1 VSCDQ
6 FASWTP
12 ALTLGATRPE
22 GFDEHKRCRQSAETG
37 EGEMIVDEAIA
48 RLAKLDTCA
57 VSDALDRMGL
67 KGAVL
72 GIGPLWPCPRIVGR
86 YITVKIKPAGLEKSK
101 QHLCTSAI
109 AAATPGDVIVVDNGG
124 RVDVAAWGGLLS
136 LAAQVRQVRGV
147 IVDGACRDL
156 DESRELGFPV
166 FGRAAVQVTARG
178 RIIQQSFNEEIAFAG
193 VQVHPGDLVIADASG
208 AVFVLARPGA
218 GRHRAGGGARAA
230 GSRHGRCHSRRPLG
244 GRGHGD
250 DGL

>member
-1 VSCDQ
+1 M
-6 FASWTP
+6 T
-12 ALTLGATRPE
+12 E
-22 GFDEHKRCRQSAETG
+22 E
-37 EGEMIVDEAIA
+37 EAIA

-57 VSDALDRMGL
+57 VSDALDRLGL

-86 YITVKIKPAGLEKSK
+86 CVTVKIKPAGLEKSK

-109 AAATPGDVIVVDNGG
+109 AAATFADVIVVDNGG

-166 FGRAAVQVTARG
+166 YGRAAVQVTARG
-178 RIIQQSFNEEIAFAG
+178 RIMQQSFNEEIAFAG
-193 VQVHPGDLVIADASG
+193 VQVHPGDLVIADTSG
-208 AVFVLARPGA
+208 VVFVPAARELDVIAQAEALAQRE
-218 GRHRAGGGARAA
+218 AA
-230 GSRHGRCHSRRPLG
+230 MAEAIRG
-244 GRGHGD
+244 GRSVVEVMEQMGYESMLAAKPD
-250 DGL
+250 RA